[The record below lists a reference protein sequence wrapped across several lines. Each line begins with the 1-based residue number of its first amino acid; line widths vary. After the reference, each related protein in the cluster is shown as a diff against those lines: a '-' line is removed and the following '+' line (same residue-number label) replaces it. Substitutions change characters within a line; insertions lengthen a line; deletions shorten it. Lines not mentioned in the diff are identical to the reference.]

1 MSVTKIAVPTNN
13 PGGMSASR
21 SDHFGHCD
29 LFTLLDIEDGK
40 VVATAS
46 HDNIAHEAGGCMVPV
61 KVLAE
66 QGVQAII
73 VGGMGA
79 RPLGGFAEVGI
90 TVYFAHKEQ
99 YPTVENVANAFVAG
113 NLPIMQP
120 TQTCKGGSNC
130 HH

>member
-1 MSVTKIAVPTNN
+1 MSVMKIAVPTNN
-13 PGGMSASR
+13 PGGIGASR

-29 LFTLLDIEDGK
+29 LFTLLDVEDGR
-40 VVATAS
+40 VVATTR

-79 RPLGGFAEVGI
+79 RPLAGFAEAGI

-99 YPTVENVANAFVAG
+99 FPSVEEAANAFMAG

-120 TQTCKGGSNC
+120 TEACQGGGGC

>member
-1 MSVTKIAVPTNN
+1 MSSMKIAVPTNN
-13 PGGMSASR
+13 PGGLSATR

-29 LFTLLDIEDGK
+29 IFTLLDIENGK
-40 VVATAS
+40 VVATKT

-61 KVLAE
+61 QVLAE

-79 RPLGGFAEVGI
+79 RPLAGFTEKGI
-90 TVYFAHKEQ
+90 AVYFAHKQ
-99 YPTVENVANAFVAG
+99 QFSTVEDVANAFVAG
-113 NLPIMQP
+113 NLPVMHP
-120 TQTCKGGSNC
+120 GEACKGGGNC